1 MMTTGLPATSLA
13 ATCGSEPIVLAPP
26 FGARHGTRLR
36 ISLADFATSLTLSI
50 ALPARPFC
58 TDEFAGSTEATPV
71 VAALALS
78 EGAACAVSARAEI
91 RSTASAATDRATTK
105 AILWKR
111 IEPKFLNSAGP
122 DQCEPHRSRIS
133 TMRGRGNHGHVL
145 QVQVRAKR

>member
-1 MMTTGLPATSLA
+1 MIPPALPPPPLA
-13 ATCGSEPIVLAPP
+13 ATCGNEPIVLAPP

-36 ISLADFATSLTLSI
+36 ISPAVFATSLTLSI

-91 RSTASAATDRATTK
+91 RSTGITASAATERATTK

-122 DQCEPHRSRIS
+122 DRCEPHRSR
-133 TMRGRGNHGHVL
+133 
-145 QVQVRAKR
+145 